1 MGECEAQADKLRE
14 AAEKRYFLYGRAEK
28 CKFFSQN
35 KKKCLECSETKENAK
50 YFMTFLLGNS
60 LKA

>member
-14 AAEKRYFLYGRAEK
+14 AAEKNFLYGRAEK
-28 CKFFSQN
+28 CNFFSQN

-50 YFMTFLLGNS
+50 YFMTFLNL
-60 LKA
+60 